1 MGSLKKRLLMKRGI
15 AGPLKPLASIIYTAV
30 SLVLVWEAAGR
41 ILQFDP
47 QVLPTPSRI
56 LLEMWDQAPRLR
68 AHGFISACEITGG
81 YLLAIVCA
89 GPVATLISLIP
100 GGTRASSPLVALLRP
115 APLVILTP
123 LFFVWFGFGIRPEVL
138 IAFVLSFFT
147 LLWGMIAGLSSPSRE
162 IIDLTRMMGASRL
175 QLYSKVLLPAC
186 LPSTFRALKAAVPMA
201 VVGATAGEFAQA
213 ETGLGFVTLAASF
226 KLETPMVFA
235 GLALLGLIGLALYA
249 VVVVLQAIFIPW
261 HAEPTR

>member
-1 MGSLKKRLLMKRGI
+1 MESLKKRLLMKRGI

-100 GGTRASSPLVALLRP
+100 GGTRASSRS
-115 APLVILTP
+115 
-123 LFFVWFGFGIRPEVL
+123 WH
-138 IAFVLSFFT
+138 SFARR
-147 LLWGMIAGLSSPSRE
+147 LLSS
-162 IIDLTRMMGASRL
+162 
-175 QLYSKVLLPAC
+175 
-186 LPSTFRALKAAVPMA
+186 
-201 VVGATAGEFAQA
+201 
-213 ETGLGFVTLAASF
+213 
-226 KLETPMVFA
+226 
-235 GLALLGLIGLALYA
+235 
-249 VVVVLQAIFIPW
+249 
-261 HAEPTR
+261 